1 MPFFYIKMNIEE
13 YKNIIEP
20 IVNRNNCIV
29 WGIEILR
36 GKKRTTLR
44 VFIDSREDVDI
55 NDCENV
61 SKDLNY
67 EPMLDAILGEDYIL
81 EVSTPGVDRKFF
93 NIDQLNDYIGMELEF
108 KTRELIQGKRK
119 FSGILSECN
128 DLYFSIKNRNEPYI
142 MKFKFS
148 DIDLCKLKP
157 NYNDLIKE
165 YNHAK

>member
-1 MPFFYIKMNIEE
+1 MPFFCIKMNIEE

-20 IVNRNNCIV
+20 IVNRNNCIL

-36 GKKRTTLR
+36 GKRRTTLR

-67 EPMLDAILGEDYIL
+67 EPMLDSTLGEDYIL

-93 NIDQLNDYIGMELEF
+93 NINQLNDYIGMELEF

-119 FSGILSECN
+119 FSGKLSEC
-128 DLYFSIKNRNEPYI
+128 DDSFFSIKNTNKPNV
-142 MKFKFS
+142 MKFKFT
-148 DIDLCKLKP
+148 DIDICKLKP

-165 YNHAK
+165 YKHAK